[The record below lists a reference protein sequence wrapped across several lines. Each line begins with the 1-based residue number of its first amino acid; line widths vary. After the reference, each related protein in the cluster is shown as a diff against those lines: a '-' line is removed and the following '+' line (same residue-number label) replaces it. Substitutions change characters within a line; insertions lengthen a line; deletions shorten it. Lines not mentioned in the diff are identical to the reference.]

1 MLPQNLGRPPSWID
15 SRETPLINVVIV
27 QARYYAH
34 DWRRRS
40 ATTPKDIREEFVGLI
55 LERKTGLR
63 KETMI
68 LQRLEK
74 EKRKIQ
80 EASSYENKFIFLLK
94 VFFHKKTRTDQ
105 VKYKYIFKKRKRLM
119 LFKDDLSIQQRFET
133 VEINI
138 SN

>member
-1 MLPQNLGRPPSWID
+1 M
-15 SRETPLINVVIV
+15 
-27 QARYYAH
+27 
-34 DWRRRS
+34 
-40 ATTPKDIREEFVGLI
+40 
-55 LERKTGLR
+55 ERKTGLR

-105 VKYKYIFKKRKRLM
+105 VKYKCIFKKRKRLM